1 MKSLEVKVPPPVV
14 AAVVAIAMWG
24 TSRFAPLLHLSS
36 TLHFTATAVMALIGI
51 GFSIAGVTAFRRAR
65 TTVNPTTPERASS
78 LVSSGVFRITR
89 NPMYVGLAWILG
101 AWAVFLSSAWALLGL
116 VAFVFYMDRFQ
127 IAPEERAL
135 TKLFGNEY
143 TSYQARVRRWL

>member
-14 AAVVAIAMWG
+14 AAVIAIAMWG
-24 TSRFAPLLHLSS
+24 TSRFAPLLHPSS
-36 TLHFTATAVMALIGI
+36 TLRFTATAVMALIGI
-51 GFSIAGVTAFRRAR
+51 GFSIAGVAAFRRAR

-89 NPMYVGLAWILG
+89 NPMYVGLAWTLA

-116 VAFVFYMDRFQ
+116 VAFVFYMGRFQ

-135 TKLFGNEY
+135 AKLFGDEY
-143 TSYQARVRRWL
+143 TSYRARVRRWL

>member
-1 MKSLEVKVPPPVV
+1 MKSLEVKVPPPAV
-14 AAVVAIAMWG
+14 AAVIAVAMWG
-24 TSRFAPLLHLSS
+24 TSRLAPSLHVSDTLRLS
-36 TLHFTATAVMALIGI
+36 AAAVMALIGA

-116 VAFVFYMDRFQ
+116 VAFVFYMDHFQ
-127 IAPEERAL
+127 IAAEERAL
-135 TKLFGNEY
+135 AKLFGTEY